1 MHLTRCQDQKHR
13 TLEEYFGKEIHP
25 EDPRP
30 YEYDDEGAMISL
42 IQRLRA
48 LPDERQVYGL
58 TSERTLCLL
67 ALDTQS
73 APCLVKVH
81 AVSKRMNMYFIDYLM
96 PQRNAP
102 WPQAYI
108 TGTANSEDEAVE
120 MILIGMDKSGGW
132 SSTP

>member
-13 TLEEYFGKEIHP
+13 SLEEYFGTAIHP

-48 LPDERQVYGL
+48 LPNERQVYGR
-58 TSERTLCLL
+58 TSGRDLCLL
-67 ALDTQS
+67 SQDTPS
-73 APCLVKVH
+73 APCFVKVT
-81 AVSKRMNMYFIDYLM
+81 AVSKRMSMYFIEYLM
-96 PQRNAP
+96 PAQNAP

-108 TGTANSEDEAVE
+108 TGEASSEDKAVE
-120 MILIGMDKSGGW
+120 MIVIGMDKSGGW
-132 SSTP
+132 SSSP

>member
-13 TLEEYFGKEIHP
+13 SLEDFYGREIHP

-48 LPDERQVYGL
+48 LPRERQVYGR
-58 TSERTLCLL
+58 TSGRDLCLL
-67 ALDTQS
+67 SQDTPS
-73 APCLVKVH
+73 APSFVNVH
-81 AVSKRMNMYFIDYLM
+81 TVSKQMYFIEYLM
-96 PQRNAP
+96 PAQKAP

-108 TGTANSEDEAVE
+108 TGEASTEDKAVE